1 MNNKEVA
8 FRLVNYKF
16 TKATLN
22 FDIPKDAEFVIDFKP
37 SGKLKEIEG
46 TYDLSFDT
54 IVKCEETDTI
64 IVEVSCIAQFS
75 FMDRIKFEEIPDFF
89 YPNSLAILFPYIRAF
104 VSTLSLQA
112 NSFRPMILPTV
123 NLMGLTEEL
132 RDNTSVVE

>member
-37 SGKLKEIEG
+37 SGKLKEIKG

-75 FMDRIKFEEIPDFF
+75 FMDRIKFKEIPDFF

-112 NSFRPMILPTV
+112 NSSPMILPTV
-123 NLMGLTEEL
+123 NLMGLTEKL

>member
-22 FDIPKDAEFVIDFKP
+22 FDIPKDAEFVISFKP
-37 SGKLKEIEG
+37 SGKFKEEEG
-46 TYDLSFDT
+46 TYALSFDT
-54 IVKCEETDTI
+54 IVNCKETDTI
-64 IVEVSCIAQFS
+64 IVEVSC
-75 FMDRIKFEEIPDFF
+75 IPDFF

-112 NSFRPMILPTV
+112 NSSPIILPTV

>member
-22 FDIPKDAEFVIDFKP
+22 FDIPKDAEFVISFKP
-37 SGKLKEIEG
+37 SGKFKEEEG
-46 TYDLSFDT
+46 TYALSFDT
-54 IVKCEETDTI
+54 IVNCKETDTI

-75 FMDRIKFEEIPDFF
+75 FKDKIKFEEIPDFF

-112 NSFRPMILPTV
+112 NSSPMILPTM

>member
-112 NSFRPMILPTV
+112 NSSPMILPTV
-123 NLMGLTEEL
+123 NLMGLTEKL

>member
-22 FDIPKDAEFVIDFKP
+22 FDIPEDAEFVIDFKP

-112 NSFRPMILPTV
+112 NSSPMILPTV
-123 NLMGLTEEL
+123 NLMGLTEVL
-132 RDNTSVVE
+132 RDKTSVVE

>member
-8 FRLVNYKF
+8 FRLDNYKF

-54 IVKCEETDTI
+54 IVKCEKTDTI

-112 NSFRPMILPTV
+112 NSSPMILPTV

>member
-8 FRLVNYKF
+8 FRLDNYKF

-37 SGKLKEIEG
+37 SGKFKEEEG
-46 TYDLSFDT
+46 TYALSFDT
-54 IVKCEETDTI
+54 IVNCKETDTI

-75 FMDRIKFEEIPDFF
+75 FKDKIKFEEIPDFF

-112 NSFRPMILPTV
+112 NSSPIILPTV

>member
-22 FDIPKDAEFVIDFKP
+22 FDIPEDAEFVIDFKP

-112 NSFRPMILPTV
+112 NSSPMILPTV
-123 NLMGLTEEL
+123 NLMGLTEKL
-132 RDNTSVVE
+132 RDNNSVVE

>member
-22 FDIPKDAEFVIDFKP
+22 FDIPEDAEFVIDFKP

-104 VSTLSLQA
+104 VSTMSLQA
-112 NSFRPMILPTV
+112 NIQPILLPTV

>member
-37 SGKLKEIEG
+37 SGKLKEIKG

-89 YPNSLAILFPYIRAF
+89 HPNSLAILFPYIRAF

-112 NSFRPMILPTV
+112 NSSPMILPTV
-123 NLMGLTEEL
+123 NLMGLTEKL

>member
-22 FDIPKDAEFVIDFKP
+22 FDIPEDAEFVIDFKP

-112 NSFRPMILPTV
+112 NSSPMILPTV
-123 NLMGLTEEL
+123 NLMGLTEKL

>member
-1 MNNKEVA
+1 MNNKEVV

-22 FDIPKDAEFVIDFKP
+22 FDIPKDAEFVISFKP
-37 SGKLKEIEG
+37 SGKFKEEEG

-54 IVKCEETDTI
+54 IVNCKETDTI

-75 FMDRIKFEEIPDFF
+75 FKDKIKFEEIPDFF

-112 NSFRPMILPTV
+112 NSSPIILPTV

>member
-37 SGKLKEIEG
+37 SGKLKEIKG

-64 IVEVSCIAQFS
+64 IVEVSCIAPFS

-112 NSFRPMILPTV
+112 NSSPMILPTV
-123 NLMGLTEEL
+123 NLMGLTEKL

>member
-22 FDIPKDAEFVIDFKP
+22 FDIPKDAELVIDFKP

-112 NSFRPMILPTV
+112 NSSPMILPTV
-123 NLMGLTEEL
+123 NLMGLTEKL

>member
-37 SGKLKEIEG
+37 SGKLKEIKG

-112 NSFRPMILPTV
+112 NSSPMILPTV
-123 NLMGLTEEL
+123 NLMGLTEKL

>member
-22 FDIPKDAEFVIDFKP
+22 FDIPEDAEFVIDFKP

-75 FMDRIKFEEIPDFF
+75 FKNEIKFEEIPDFF

-112 NSFRPMILPTV
+112 NSFPMILPTV
-123 NLMGLTEEL
+123 NLMGLTEKL

>member
-8 FRLVNYKF
+8 FRLDNYKF

-112 NSFRPMILPTV
+112 NSSPMILPTV

>member
-37 SGKLKEIEG
+37 SGKLKEIKG

-54 IVKCEETDTI
+54 IVKCEESDTI

-112 NSFRPMILPTV
+112 NSSPMILPTV
-123 NLMGLTEEL
+123 NLMGLTEKL